1 MTTNRSVLRT
11 KKAIRQAFIEL
22 LSEKKS
28 IDKIT
33 IIELTDRANI
43 VRSTFYSH
51 YDDIY
56 AVAKEIQKEIAD
68 VLTDTLNKYVDEG
81 IHDLS
86 APITVMIEFFKERE
100 MEYKML
106 LTSGYNE
113 NQFVEQLKDTFANQ
127 LTLKFPFTQSKF
139 FNNNPAF
146 EARFYSEMVID
157 LVCGYLRGTISMSLY
172 EIRDFMLKVINR
184 LQ

>member
-28 IDKIT
+28 IERIT
-33 IIELTDRANI
+33 IIELTDKANI

-68 VLTDTLNKYVDEG
+68 ALSDTLNKYVQNNVD
-81 IHDLS
+81 DLS
-86 APITVMIEFFKERE
+86 VPITIMIDFFKERE
-100 MEYKML
+100 HEYRML

-113 NQFVEQLKDTFANQ
+113 NQFVEQLKDTFAKE
-127 LTLKFPFTQSKF
+127 LADKFPFKNPDF
-139 FNNNPAF
+139 FNNDKFF

-157 LVCGYLRGTISMSLY
+157 LVCGYLRGTIKMNLY
-172 EIRDFMLKVINR
+172 EIREFTLKVIER
-184 LQ
+184 LG

>member
-28 IDKIT
+28 IEKIT
-33 IIELTDRANI
+33 IIELTDKANI

-56 AVAKEIQKEIAD
+56 AVAKEIQKEIANALSET
-68 VLTDTLNKYVDEG
+68 LTNYVQENND
-81 IHDLS
+81 DLS
-86 APITVMIEFFKERE
+86 IPITIMIEFFKERE
-100 MEYKML
+100 HEYRML

-113 NQFVEQLKDTFANQ
+113 NQFVEQLKDTFAKEMAE
-127 LTLKFPFTQSKF
+127 KFPFKKSEF
-139 FNNNPAF
+139 FNKDKAF

-157 LVCGYLRGTISMSLY
+157 LVCGYLRGTVKMSLY
-172 EIRDFMLKVINR
+172 EIREFTLKVIER
-184 LQ
+184 LG